1 MSTGSCP
8 FNTSAVDVSDE
19 QIHWDPALTYDGYL
33 GLSALLDLQ
42 RPRSGAHDER
52 LFVVIHQTS
61 ELWMGLAIFELEAA
75 MRELALGHIRPPLKM
90 LARVSRIQ
98 AQLTQSWSVLAT
110 MTPSEYSGFRDSLGQ
125 SSGFQSYQ
133 YRELEFRLG
142 NKNAAMI
149 RAHRNN
155 QAAYEHLQ
163 KVIAEPS
170 IYDLTLRVLS
180 KQGLDVPRE
189 LLGGTSLSP
198 IRPMPRSSRRG
209 FAYTRTP
216 IDTGTCMSWP
226 KSSVDIEHQFQ
237 VWRFN
242 HLKTV
247 ERIIGYK
254 RGTGGTSGVSY
265 LVRALDLRFLPEL
278 STRRDAL
285 VRRCLN

>member
-1 MSTGSCP
+1 MSTGICP

-19 QIHWDPALTYDGYL
+19 AVHWDPKLTYDGYL

-42 RPRSGAHDER
+42 HGRSSAHDER

-61 ELWMGLAIFELEAA
+61 ELWMGLAIYELEAA
-75 MRELALGHIRPPLKM
+75 MREIAAGRVRAPLKM
-90 LARVSRIQ
+90 LARISRIQ

-110 MTPSEYSGFRDSLGQ
+110 MTPTDYSAFRDALGE

-149 RAHRNN
+149 RAHQNN
-155 QAAYEHLQ
+155 AAAHARLE
-163 KVIAEPS
+163 KVLAEPS
-170 IYDLTLRVLS
+170 IYDLTLQLLAN
-180 KQGLDVPRE
+180 QGLDIPAAVLERDFAIPYEPSAAVEQAWLRVYRDPQKYWDLYE
-189 LLGGTSLSP
+189 LAEKL
-198 IRPMPRSSRRG
+198 
-209 FAYTRTP
+209 
-216 IDTGTCMSWP
+216 
-226 KSSVDIEHQFQ
+226 VDIEHQFQ
-237 VWRFN
+237 LWRFS

-265 LVRALDLRFLPEL
+265 LVRALDLRFFPEL
-278 STRRDAL
+278 WT
-285 VRRCLN
+285 VRTLL

>member
-1 MSTGSCP
+1 MSTGTCP

-19 QIHWDPALTYDGYL
+19 AVHWDPTLTYDGYL

-42 RPRSGAHDER
+42 HGRSGAHDER
-52 LFVVIHQTS
+52 LFVVIHQAS
-61 ELWMGLAIFELEAA
+61 ELWIGLAIFEVEAA
-75 MRELALGHIRPPLKM
+75 MRELAAGRIRPPLKM
-90 LARVSRIQ
+90 LSRVSRIQ

-110 MTPSEYSGFRDSLGQ
+110 MTPSDYSAFRDALGQ

-149 RAHRNN
+149 RAHQNN
-155 QAAYEHLQ
+155 ATAYARLQ

-170 IYDLTLRVLS
+170 IYDLALRLLVS
-180 KQGLDVPRE
+180 RGLEVPAALLERDFSVPYEPSPVVEQAWLKVYRDTDQYWDLYE
-189 LLGGTSLSP
+189 LAEKL
-198 IRPMPRSSRRG
+198 
-209 FAYTRTP
+209 
-216 IDTGTCMSWP
+216 
-226 KSSVDIEHQFQ
+226 VDIEHQFQ

-265 LVRALDLRFLPEL
+265 LVRALDLRFFPEL
-278 STRRDAL
+278 WT
-285 VRRCLN
+285 VRTLL